1 MSVDWA
7 ITTMAAATTVAK
19 AIVLHTYTVPLPLY
33 QPTLISTLGKYA
45 LFIVMLG

>member
-1 MSVDWA
+1 MVLSVPLSDDVVC
-7 ITTMAAATTVAK
+7 TCMGYLYVD
-19 AIVLHTYTVPLPLY
+19 TVPLPLY